1 MSTTP
6 PSLGELVR
14 QSVSTH
20 TGRRVRDLSVE
31 VGADRV
37 TLRGRADSFHV
48 KQLALHGAREVVPTL
63 RLDNAIVVG

>member
-1 MSTTP
+1 MTP
-6 PSLGELVR
+6 PSLCDRVR
-14 QSVSTH
+14 ENVSARTS
-20 TGRRVRDLSVE
+20 RRVRDLAVE
-31 VGADRV
+31 VGPDRV

>member
-14 QSVSTH
+14 ERVSAR
-20 TGRRVRDLSVE
+20 TGRRVRDLDVE

-63 RLDNAIVVG
+63 RLHNAIVVA

>member
-6 PSLGELVR
+6 PTLSELVLA
-14 QSVSTH
+14 SVTTRTS
-20 TGRRVRDLSVE
+20 RRVRDLAVE

>member
-1 MSTTP
+1 MGTTP
-6 PSLGELVR
+6 SSLVERVLENVTAR
-14 QSVSTH
+14 
-20 TGRRVRDLSVE
+20 TGRRVRDLAVE

-63 RLDNAIVVG
+63 RLDNAIVVA